1 MFVWMYDSHRTTECS
16 KFTFEVFIYE
26 DLIKSYIKE
35 AEPNQKKSQKKITFR
50 QVPVDYLCHKC

>member
-1 MFVWMYDSHRTTECS
+1 MFVWMYDSRRTP

-35 AEPNQKKSQKKITFR
+35 AEPNKKKVSKENHFQASTR
-50 QVPVDYLCHKC
+50 